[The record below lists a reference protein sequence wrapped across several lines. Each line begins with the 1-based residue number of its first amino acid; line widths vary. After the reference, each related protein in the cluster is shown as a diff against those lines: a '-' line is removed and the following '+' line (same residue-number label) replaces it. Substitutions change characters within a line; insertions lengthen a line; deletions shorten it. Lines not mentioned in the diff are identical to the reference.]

1 MNAMEQVFTRSTP
14 EARSDVE
21 EDSFATVALFCF
33 IGLLAS
39 FCMAIYG
46 PELDV
51 SLGFF

>member
-1 MNAMEQVFTRSTP
+1 MNAIEKVFTRSIP

-21 EDSFATVALFCF
+21 DDSFATVALFCF